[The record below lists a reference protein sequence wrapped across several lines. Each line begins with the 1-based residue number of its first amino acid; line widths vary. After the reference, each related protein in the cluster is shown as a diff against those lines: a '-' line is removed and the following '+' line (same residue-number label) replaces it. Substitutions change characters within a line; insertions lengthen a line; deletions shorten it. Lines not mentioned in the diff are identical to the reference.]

1 MLRYAKTRPAPP
13 IKERYIAY
21 KEPYIT
27 PKEPYLRF
35 CRAQGSRG
43 SGWGRCRVRD
53 LVSVCKRRGSRWVG
67 RAHWRRWGLEVKRP
81 LGRWMMRRP

>member
-53 LVSVCKRRGSRWVG
+53 LAAPSSPFLAVTYRYINLS
-67 RAHWRRWGLEVKRP
+67 
-81 LGRWMMRRP
+81 